1 MLPLAL
7 ESGLISDLK
16 AHIAKS
22 EPELKLESEKLV
34 VSWFICKSDTT
45 VLHIL
50 VISFKYYIW
59 HCVSLHVNLGVCACL
74 CVYMISIV
82 IERKEVGLI
91 LYFCL
96 KLKR

>member
-34 VSWFICKSDTT
+34 VS
-45 VLHIL
+45 
-50 VISFKYYIW
+50 
-59 HCVSLHVNLGVCACL
+59 
-74 CVYMISIV
+74 
-82 IERKEVGLI
+82 
-91 LYFCL
+91 
-96 KLKR
+96 